1 MQVRLYGSGRWAPVW
16 ETAGMS
22 ACCLLG
28 SSCWWMPCCLRLECA
43 GQGAHR
49 EVGSEG
55 FEAKRRAVAE
65 DGEPVGQIQV
75 IPGLRYGGEGS
86 TWGAWTQQGVCGRH
100 GGKAARV
107 TPGGLVWSRPT
118 GLGTWAY
125 KPFGEV
131 AGDAVREVG
140 VIHGTQ
146 EPGQNKSLG
155 IVPVWDGVAATQKAS
170 LRGKGS
176 RWRGRSSRRIG

>member
-55 FEAKRRAVAE
+55 FEAKGGLYLNQVREGVA
-65 DGEPVGQIQV
+65 
-75 IPGLRYGGEGS
+75 S
-86 TWGAWTQQGVCGRH
+86 RH
-100 GGKAARV
+100 GRAAIA
-107 TPGGLVWSRPT
+107 G
-118 GLGTWAY
+118 
-125 KPFGEV
+125 
-131 AGDAVREVG
+131 AGDRSG
-140 VIHGTQ
+140 RGGRRP
-146 EPGQNKSLG
+146 PG
-155 IVPVWDGVAATQKAS
+155 
-170 LRGKGS
+170 RGLTT
-176 RWRGRSSRRIG
+176 RS